1 MAKTTKA
8 RSVSSQPDRQAN
20 KSENIIVRV
29 PFDPTM
35 KMSAASRK
43 RLEKLRGIRDE
54 DIDFSDAPVLPAEA
68 WKKAIRNPF
77 MKVYKEQVTIRV
89 DKDVLEWLK
98 SDGAG
103 YQTRLN
109 EILTNAML
117 KDARKSS
124 GRNTS
129 KDSLKR
135 KAS

>member
-1 MAKTTKA
+1 MAKKQSA
-8 RSVSSQPDRQAN
+8 SSRPDRQID
-20 KSENIIVRV
+20 ENEKYIVRV
-29 PFDPTM
+29 PFDPT
-35 KMSAASRK
+35 KKLSEKDVAGLK
-43 RLEKLRGIRDE
+43 KLRKVRDK
-54 DIDFSDAPVLPAEA
+54 DIDYSDAPSLPVEA
-68 WKKAIRNPF
+68 WKKGIRNPY
-77 MKVYKEQVTIRV
+77 MKAYKEQVTIRV

-117 KDARKSS
+117 KDARKAS